1 MKRGNCVTS
10 ACMKGGG
17 RQHIIHLFCLIPV
30 MLHSWEEHLKRQEV
44 KAWVISQHHLVQMVS
59 TCLLYEKG
67 GGRKKNLFF
76 SSLYHFLSH
85 AGVLCLFFDL
95 LY

>member
-1 MKRGNCVTS
+1 MTS
-10 ACMKGGG
+10 AYVKGDG
-17 RQHIIHLFCLIPV
+17 RQHIIHLSCLIPV
-30 MLHSWEEHLKRQEV
+30 MLHSWEEHLKNQEV
-44 KAWVISQHHLVQMVS
+44 LKARVISQHHLVQMVS

-67 GGRKKNLFF
+67 GGRKKTFFF

-85 AGVLCLFFDL
+85 AGVLCLFFDS